1 MNEPSSTHRV
11 AAVVRRGDPAWAKE
25 YEAILR
31 AYEQAGG
38 SANVLGYGDVAS
50 LVISGNR
57 VLGANEVPGLQ
68 IEAEP
73 LPDGVQVQ
81 LTVAPHAVFKHPM
94 HLCFGMLPA
103 EGVQRIV
110 ADYDIGA
117 GSQVEILA
125 HCTFPNALDL
135 KHIMDARVHIGAGA
149 SLTYTEA
156 HFHGPHGGIEVMPK
170 AQIVV
175 DEGGRFSSSFSLV
188 HGRVGKLDIDYVA
201 DVAAQGVTD
210 LTTKAYGSGQDE
222 ITVRETVRLNGEGAR
237 GMAKT
242 RIAVREQA
250 HSHVFTTA
258 EGDAPQARGHMDC
271 TEIVRD
277 QATAENIP
285 QVVVRNDQAQVTHEA
300 AIGTVNRKELE
311 TLLARGLDEDA
322 AVDAIIRGMLAG

>member
-1 MNEPSSTHRV
+1 MNEPSTTHR
-11 AAVVRRGDPAWAKE
+11 AAAAARRGDPAWTRE

-38 SANVLGYGDVAS
+38 SANVLGYGEVAS
-50 LVISGNR
+50 LVISGNQ

-68 IEAEP
+68 IEAET
-73 LPDGVQVQ
+73 LPDGVQVH
-81 LTVAPHAVFKHPM
+81 LTVAPDAVFKHPM

-103 EGVQRIV
+103 EGVQHIV
-110 ADYDIGA
+110 SDFEIGA
-117 GSQVEILA
+117 GAQVEILA

-135 KHIMDARVHIGAGA
+135 KHIMDARVHVGAGA
-149 SLTYTEA
+149 TLTYTEA
-156 HFHGPHGGIEVMPK
+156 HFHGPHGGIEVLPT

-201 DVAAQGVTD
+201 DVAAGGVTD
-210 LTTKAYGSGQDE
+210 LTTKAYGSGSDD
-222 ITVRETVRLNGEGAR
+222 ITVRETVRLNGDGAR

-258 EGDAPQARGHMDC
+258 EGNAPQARGHMDC

-285 QVVVRNDQAQVTHEA
+285 QVIVRNDQAQVTHEA

-311 TLLARGLDEDA
+311 TLLARGLEEDA